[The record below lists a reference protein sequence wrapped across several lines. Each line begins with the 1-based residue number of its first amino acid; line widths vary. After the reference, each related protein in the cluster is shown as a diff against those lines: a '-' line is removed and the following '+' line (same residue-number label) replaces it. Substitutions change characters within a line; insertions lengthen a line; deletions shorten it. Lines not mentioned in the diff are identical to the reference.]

1 MEYNCYDIR
10 FLNMQKV
17 ILLLSARIFL
27 VPRSSQ
33 LRGRKIGRSQHH
45 VNYFRQEDPSKRH
58 KRGGNGGGG
67 GDYWVRQYYY
77 FVWRYQL

>member
-45 VNYFRQEDPSKRH
+45 YFRQEDPSKRH
-58 KRGGNGGGG
+58 KRGGNGAGGG
-67 GDYWVRQYYY
+67 NYWVRQYYY